1 MQRADGAMYE
11 PQASGKACVAIL
23 CPNYFVGRMDY
34 LLRLV
39 ACVFASCFAQVAL
52 ACPFSIVYSDQ
63 ASPPYYLGDGE
74 AIPANPGIAVELVT
88 LAAAKMGCKIE
99 WKRLPNRR
107 ALRELESGPSHAM
120 LLLSY
125 SPERAAYA
133 AYPMLG
139 DVPDPA
145 YSHATLSY
153 SVYVKSGSTV
163 KWENRQFSPA
173 QALVGANAGYSAADE
188 ARKLGLSVEEA
199 STTANNLQ
207 KLQMGRIAAY
217 VGQDLQV
224 DLVIEDRQLT
234 GVQKLPVPFS
244 SKDYYLPFSKQFF
257 DKSPAAATQL
267 WKQIAEARKTHGK
280 ALAKK
285 YLDLY

>member
-1 MQRADGAMYE
+1 M
-11 PQASGKACVAIL
+11 
-23 CPNYFVGRMDY
+23 NYF
-34 LLRLV
+34 LRLV
-39 ACVFASCFAQVAL
+39 VYVFASCFAQVAL
-52 ACPFSIVYSDQ
+52 ACSFSIVYSDQ

-74 AIPANPGIAVELVT
+74 AIPANPGITVELLT
-88 LAAAKMGCKIE
+88 QAAAKMGCKID

-107 ALRELESGPSHAM
+107 ALRELESGAVQAM
-120 LLLSY
+120 MLLSY

-133 AYPMLG
+133 VYPMLG
-139 DVPDPA
+139 DAPDPA
-145 YSHATLSY
+145 YSLATLSH
-153 SVYVKSGSTV
+153 SVYVKTGSTF

-173 QALVGANAGYSAADE
+173 QALVGVNAGYSAADE
-188 ARKLGLSVEEA
+188 VRKLGLSVEEA
-199 STTANNLQ
+199 TSTTNNLQ
-207 KLQMGRIAAY
+207 KLLMGRIAAY

-224 DLVIEDRQLT
+224 DLVIEDKHLT

-257 DKSPAAATQL
+257 DKSSASAIQL
-267 WKQIAEARKTHGK
+267 WKHIAEVRKAQGK